1 MTIND
6 YYTISSKFWNSQ
18 ISLAQEICSVAGIP
32 TDDSSNWQDKG
43 KKDFPEKVNLHL
55 GSDCMV
61 ASYNLNFIQKTYL
74 QRILYRKHVLRG
86 GKEMDKF

>member
-1 MTIND
+1 MTQVTGKKRKN
-6 YYTISSKFWNSQ
+6 
-18 ISLAQEICSVAGIP
+18 
-32 TDDSSNWQDKG
+32 

-55 GSDCMV
+55 GPVCMV
-61 ASYNLNFIQKTYL
+61 AELISNSFRKTCL